1 MLVPPSVLIGFRER
15 SRFIYNDPSTGVIR
29 VVEQPYLTQEEV
41 GKFMMKQMQPIHY
54 LAPNAKPIVT
64 PRYVLKILESNGS
77 TSISIYYC
85 H

>member
-41 GKFMMKQMQPIHY
+41 GKFMMKQM
-54 LAPNAKPIVT
+54 
-64 PRYVLKILESNGS
+64 
-77 TSISIYYC
+77 
-85 H
+85 